1 MTRKASRIKV
11 VQISHNRCRVS
22 VEAHSTTSRIRNM
35 KMTKT
40 VVGLFDSLNTAQN
53 VVKDLTNA
61 GFRRED
67 ISLLAN
73 DAGNQYGTY
82 LENPA
87 ETDDAVGTAEGAGF
101 GAVVG
106 ALTGILA
113 GLTALVIPGVGPV
126 IAAGPIIG
134 GGAGVGAG

>member
-1 MTRKASRIKV
+1 
-11 VQISHNRCRVS
+11 
-22 VEAHSTTSRIRNM
+22 M

-40 VVGLFDSLNTAQN
+40 VVGLFDSLNAAQN

-82 LENPA
+82 LENPTL
-87 ETDDAVGTAEGAGF
+87 TDDAVGPVEGAGF

-113 GLTALVIPGVGPV
+113 GLAAVGGPCVVPV
-126 IAAGPIIG
+126 ITAGPIIG
-134 GGAGVGAG
+134 RVHRCD